1 MIDTIVFDIG
11 NVLVGWDP
19 RHLYR
24 KVFASEAEMERFL
37 TEVCTNDW
45 HLAHDRGVS
54 FEENGAKL
62 KVLHPDHAVHIDFWH
77 TRYAE
82 MIPGRIAGTADL
94 LHALA
99 DKGLTIHGLS
109 NMPVPVFDYLR
120 VTYPELQR
128 FETAVISGT
137 EGVLKPDPRI
147 YEILMARAGF
157 APERAYFIDDSKANI
172 AAAAALGFQTHHFTD
187 AAALAK
193 DLVARGLLV

>member
-1 MIDTIVFDIG
+1 
-11 NVLVGWDP
+11 
-19 RHLYR
+19 
-24 KVFASEAEMERFL
+24 
-37 TEVCTNDW
+37 
-45 HLAHDRGVS
+45 
-54 FEENGAKL
+54 
-62 KVLHPDHAVHIDFWH
+62 
-77 TRYAE
+77 
-82 MIPGRIAGTADL
+82 
-94 LHALA
+94 
-99 DKGLTIHGLS
+99 
-109 NMPVPVFDYLR
+109 MPVPVFDYLR

-193 DLVARGLLV
+193 DLAARGLLV